1 MTTRLVLGMFALA
14 ATATFALAGVKVPLA
29 EVPKPAVATVKERFP
44 KAEIRFVDKETN
56 GNYEFALKEGDRK
69 FDVGV
74 TAAGKL
80 LNVKEE
86 IGEDKLPKAVKEGLL
101 KKYPGAKIVEIEKV
115 ISGDGKDAKTTFEFA
130 IKTDKGS
137 LGVVFDPTGKFLGDA
152 D

>member
-1 MTTRLVLGMFALA
+1 MKLRFVVSMFAAAALA
-14 ATATFALAGVKVPLA
+14 SFALAGVKVPLE
-29 EVPKPAVATVKERFP
+29 EVPKAAVGTIKEKFP
-44 KAEIRFVDKETN
+44 KAEIRFVDKEPN

-69 FDVGV
+69 LDVGV

-86 IGEDKLPKAVKEGLL
+86 LTEDKLPKAVKEGFL

-115 ISGDGKDAKTTFEFA
+115 ISGDGTDARTTFELA
-130 IKTDKGS
+130 IKTDKGN
-137 LGVVFDPTGKFLGDA
+137 LGVAFDLTGKFVGDV